1 MIDSSERRITYW
13 VGRLLAV
20 NAFVLLAQETVF
32 TSSALA
38 DAVSF
43 SSSLALQRPWTF
55 VTYMFVHGG
64 IWHLAANSLALFVF
78 GPAVERRLG
87 GRAFLVY
94 YFLCGIG
101 AALFSM
107 ILHVF
112 NLGAE
117 PFVGASGAIIGV
129 AFAFAKFQPD
139 AQLMIFPLPVPVKA
153 RYMIMLLAAFDVT
166 GLLLLNDGIAHGA
179 HLGGLLTG
187 VMYFVLRSLG
197 RPADTIPLPSI
208 RRRVPVATRTVGA
221 AGGQPLST
229 SRPDAV
235 AADPSPED
243 RRGATETVELDRVLD
258 KISAS
263 GIGSLTTDE
272 RRFLDAMAR
281 RRRDLN

>member
-1 MIDSSERRITYW
+1 MIDSSDRRITWW

-32 TSSALA
+32 TSARLA
-38 DAVSF
+38 QQLSF
-43 SSSLALQRPWTF
+43 DSSYALQRPWTF
-55 VTYMFVHGG
+55 ITYMFVHGG
-64 IWHLAANSLALFVF
+64 ILHLAANSLALFVF
-78 GPAVERRLG
+78 GPTVERRLG
-87 GRAFLVY
+87 GRAFITY

-107 ILHVF
+107 ILHTF

-117 PFVGASGAIIGV
+117 PFVGASGAIVGV
-129 AFAFAKFQPD
+129 AFAFAQFQPD

-153 RYMIMLLAAFDVT
+153 RYMILLLAAIDVT
-166 GLLLLNDGIAHGA
+166 GLLLFNDGIAHGA

-197 RPADTIPLPSI
+197 RPADTLPLPSI
-208 RRRVPVATRTVGA
+208 RQRVPVATRTVGA
-221 AGGQPLST
+221 VGGQPLT
-229 SRPDAV
+229 ASRPDVV
-235 AADPSPED
+235 AAEPSPEAQ
-243 RRGATETVELDRVLD
+243 RGANEAVELDRVLD

-263 GIGSLTTDE
+263 GIGSLTVDE